1 MSANTFPGR
10 DSNGASPIRAWRTL
24 VYTRRSVV
32 RGTVA
37 GCALAILAVCSAVI
51 LITKTAMP
59 GSGQPLAGVHT
70 FGVPQLVSVTPLP
83 EQTAAPDGEMCEWQP
98 ASANTSL
105 VTELAAEAAKDE
117 VRSGST
123 DVDRAP
129 VRVIRDSYSTYS
141 AVGVDTDTN
150 EVYLQDENLFGF
162 MVFDRTTNTPPKA
175 NFSEPKRR
183 IRGSMTRLEFN
194 CSVWID
200 PQNGDV
206 YSVNNDMV
214 DLMVVFPRG
223 VAGDVAPKR
232 QLHTPH
238 RAFGIAVD
246 QGADELY
253 LTIQHPPQVVV
264 YKKTAANEDRPLRI
278 LAGEQ
283 TKLEDVH
290 GIAID
295 TRKQL
300 MFVANHGATS
310 SPRGSSGRFDPP
322 SITVYPLKA
331 NGDTAPIRMI
341 SGPKTQMNWPAL
353 LYLDE
358 QHDELYVAN
367 DMADSILVFGTNDSG
382 DAVPVRVIK
391 GPKTGIKNPTGI
403 FLDAKNNELWVSN
416 MGNHTATVFT
426 RTATGDVAPL
436 RTIRSAPAGQG
447 AQMIGNP
454 GAVGYDSKRE
464 EILVPN

>member
-1 MSANTFPGR
+1 MRGINRWRQASSIARAVLGISGGILFAFAALILWTGRPERQELTAGSA
-10 DSNGASPIRAWRTL
+10 GALGKP
-24 VYTRRSVV
+24 
-32 RGTVA
+32 
-37 GCALAILAVCSAVI
+37 
-51 LITKTAMP
+51 
-59 GSGQPLAGVHT
+59 SGA
-70 FGVPQLVSVTPLP
+70 PQLVSVVPMP
-83 EQTAAPDGEMCEWQP
+83 AETATAEGEICEWQP
-98 ASANTSL
+98 ASASSSL
-105 VTELAAEAAKDE
+105 VTSLRAAEADE
-117 VRSGST
+117 AAGASN

-129 VRVIRDSYSTYS
+129 VRIIRDSYSTYS
-141 AVGVDTDTN
+141 AVGVDLTTN

-162 MVFDRTTNTPPKA
+162 MVFDRKTNTPPNA

-183 IRGSMTRLEFN
+183 IRGNQTRLEFN
-194 CSVWID
+194 CSLWID
-200 PQNGDV
+200 PLSGDV

-223 VAGDVAPKR
+223 AKGDVAPMR

-246 QGADELY
+246 QAANELY

-278 LAGEQ
+278 LSGEQ
-283 TKLEDVH
+283 TKLEDAH

-295 TRKQL
+295 TKNQW

-310 SPRGSSGRFDPP
+310 SPKGSSGRFDPP

-331 NGDTAPIRMI
+331 NGDAAPLRTI

-353 LYLDE
+353 MYLDE
-358 QHDELYVAN
+358 ERGELYVAN
-367 DMADSILVFGTNDSG
+367 DMANSILVFKATDSG
-382 DAVPVRVIK
+382 DVAPTRVIR
-391 GPKTGIKNPTGI
+391 GPKTGLKNPTGV
-403 FLDAKNNELWVSN
+403 FLDPKNNELWVSN
-416 MGNHTATVFT
+416 MGNHSATVFA
-426 RTATGDVAPL
+426 RTASGDVAPL
-436 RTIRSAPAGQG
+436 RTIRSAPVGKE